1 MGAFAGNGGEMS
13 ARSTSRTLAQAV
25 ITPPSTPKKV
35 RFGGRECRH
44 FNPEFATPPGPRVAP
59 HGKMDNSRKAP
70 CKERT
75 TFLAGA
81 RNPEIPGGGILRHR
95 EAEDR
100 RPPGDMVEPEGK
112 AGGANIG
119 PAAGCLPVA
128 DSSAT
133 QQALLLRSAS
143 TKGWRSPTCDFAR
156 QE

>member
-1 MGAFAGNGGEMS
+1 
-13 ARSTSRTLAQAV
+13 
-25 ITPPSTPKKV
+25 
-35 RFGGRECRH
+35 
-44 FNPEFATPPGPRVAP
+44 
-59 HGKMDNSRKAP
+59 MDNLKEALR
-70 CKERT
+70 KERT

-81 RNPEIPGGGILRHR
+81 RNPEFPGGGILRRR

-119 PAAGCLPVA
+119 PAAGCLSVA

-143 TKGWRSPTCDFAR
+143 TKGWRRATCKFAR
-156 QE
+156 LGVAVGETKKV